1 MVCSRRAEE
10 GLKVLQQE
18 TASSQSKW
26 EREMADLKK
35 EQFLEQNQLK
45 QRLVILEGEKARAE
59 GAEASLR
66 E

>member
-1 MVCSRRAEE
+1 
-10 GLKVLQQE
+10 
-18 TASSQSKW
+18 
-26 EREMADLKK
+26 MADLKK

-45 QRLVILEGEKARAE
+45 QRLLILEGEKARAE